1 MAFLW
6 RKFHLITAACIYL
19 GLIFCYEKIDCFY
32 YYYSD
37 FGKWEATD
45 VHRTDIFIG
54 LPQHFHTCLYIQS
67 KQTLKVRNQ
76 MNEEEK
82 QHEIIELTL
91 KIHEK
96 HE

>member
-19 GLIFCYEKIDCFY
+19 RLIFCYEKSTVFIIITVTSENGRRLMFTETY
-32 YYYSD
+32 
-37 FGKWEATD
+37 
-45 VHRTDIFIG
+45 IFIG
-54 LPQHFHTCLYIQS
+54 LPRHFHTCLYIQS

>member
-1 MAFLW
+1 MEKISLDHSRMYILKINFLL
-6 RKFHLITAACIYL
+6 R
-19 GLIFCYEKIDCFY
+19 KIDCFY

-37 FGKWEATD
+37 FRKWEATD

-54 LPQHFHTCLYIQS
+54 FPRHFHTCLYIQS

-82 QHEIIELTL
+82 QHEIIGTHLENSRKT
-91 KIHEK
+91 
-96 HE
+96 